1 MTHALNGKRILV
13 TQVETFMGPAICEEL
28 RAQGAEVIPHEGAL
42 ISSESC
48 SEAIAAAGEFDILIA
63 NLAIAAPTTRAT
75 EVTDEEWSD
84 VFEALVHPL
93 PRLAR
98 AVLPNWQERGSGKI
112 IVVGSA
118 SALRGINRTSTYC
131 AARGAQLSWVQAVG
145 IEMAQHGIQVNCVAQ
160 NFVENPSYFPQEVQE
175 NPRFQERLKREVP
188 LGRLV
193 TAKEDVSLIAY
204 LCSDVADCFVGQA
217 FPMCGGWVNR

>member
-1 MTHALNGKRILV
+1 MSPVLQGKRILV
-13 TQVETFMGPAICEEL
+13 TQAETFMGPAICDEL
-28 RAQGAEVIPHEGAL
+28 TVQGADVIRHEGAL
-42 ISSESC
+42 TTPDAVID
-48 SEAIAAAGEFDILIA
+48 AIDSAGDFDILIA
-63 NLAIAAPTTRAT
+63 NLAIAAPTTPAT
-75 EVTDEEWSD
+75 EVADEEWTA
-84 VFEALVHPL
+84 VFDALVHPL

-98 AVLPNWQERGSGKI
+98 AVLPAWEARGSGKL

-131 AARGAQLSWVQAVG
+131 AARGAQVSWVQAVG
-145 IEMAQHGIQVNCVAQ
+145 LEMARHGIQVNCIAQ
-160 NFVENPSYFPQEVQE
+160 NFVENPSYFPTEVQE

-204 LCSDVADCFVGQA
+204 LCSDVADCFVGQV
-217 FPMCGGWVNR
+217 FPMCGGWVGR